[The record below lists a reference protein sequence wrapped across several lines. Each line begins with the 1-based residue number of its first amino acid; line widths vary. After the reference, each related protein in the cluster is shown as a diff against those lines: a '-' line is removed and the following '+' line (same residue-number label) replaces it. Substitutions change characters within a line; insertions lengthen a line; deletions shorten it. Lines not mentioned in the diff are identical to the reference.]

1 MLPPLIENLIA
12 FDYTAFAAGPC
23 GCVLHLHAFHQLD
36 VIVEGEVTI
45 AVEGR
50 GDYHLRTG
58 DALFLPPLWRHCL
71 AQTPAGFRQ
80 ASYKFYLGAP
90 YFACFPKEPRQL
102 HLPRET
108 VAALNRSAEA
118 RGLPAVAEQVAA
130 ATLALARFAEP
141 EEKLPTADPLRQRLL
156 EVLEHVSKA
165 PWQRWSVADLARIG
179 GVGPEAFTRH
189 FLRILG
195 VTPRQFLVEMR
206 IRAAALRLA
215 TEPGVPI
222 KEIAAQA
229 GYGTVHSFTKTFRR
243 LTGAT
248 PGEVRKS
255 AKIPPVGDKDRR
267 TGGV

>member
-45 AVEGR
+45 SVEGR
-50 GDYHLRTG
+50 GDSLLRVG

-71 AQTPAGFRQ
+71 AHTPEGFRQ

-90 YFACFPKEPRQL
+90 YFPCFPKEPKQL
-102 HLPRET
+102 HLPRE
-108 VAALNRSAEA
+108 VVSALNRSARA
-118 RGLPAVAEQVAA
+118 RGLPAVAEQIAA

-141 EEKLPTADPLRQRLL
+141 EEKLPAADPLRQRLL
-156 EVLEHVSKA
+156 EVVERVSQA
-165 PWQRWSVADLARIG
+165 PQRRWAVADLARIG
-179 GVGPEAFTRH
+179 GMGTETFTRH

-195 VTPRQFLVEMR
+195 MTPRQFLVEMR
-206 IRAAALRLA
+206 IRAAALKLA
-215 TEPGVPI
+215 TEPEAPI

-229 GYGTVHSFTKTFRR
+229 GYGTVHSFAKTFRR

-267 TGGV
+267 CRGV